1 MLMKL
6 QIMTLVKNI
15 ISKSVVDI
23 LHKKLG
29 PGDVKV
35 SNDDQSCSLIRH
47 REDHV
52 WIWNAKGI
60 KKTLSVRHV
69 NSCFP
74 TRPEL
79 RLKQNCLRSQIIA
92 FSMRSN
98 VRFVM
103 PSLFSRS
110 QLS

>member
-1 MLMKL
+1 MKL

-60 KKTLSVRHV
+60 KKKH
-69 NSCFP
+69 C
-74 TRPEL
+74 
-79 RLKQNCLRSQIIA
+79 
-92 FSMRSN
+92 
-98 VRFVM
+98 
-103 PSLFSRS
+103 
-110 QLS
+110 QLDMLILASPQDLN